1 MKNRFI
7 FSLPSK
13 PPSAII
19 PPMKLKSHQVTKAIV
34 RLYEKEISALKME
47 IRILKL
53 RDEHGLLPFYQTAL
67 ESIQP
72 PSPTTTATKGNWK
85 NFLCSALWLQENL
98 PSKPHKN

>member
-1 MKNRFI
+1 MGNLLSFVLVNSQSQSGITKMKNRFI

-67 ESIQP
+67 ETI
-72 PSPTTTATKGNWK
+72 KK
-85 NFLCSALWLQENL
+85 
-98 PSKPHKN
+98 